1 MGHIYTPGL
10 KVTEFYRIRKKRLL
24 PLKGKTLVQVGDMV
38 GPDDIVA
45 KADLPGRA
53 EPVNVANL
61 LGIPPAELPLFM
73 KYKEGDAVEKGAIIA
88 ESKGFLG
95 LFKTQI
101 RSPLKGTIE
110 NISAVTGQVLV
121 RSEPIPVEVKAYI
134 RGKVVE
140 VLPEEGAVIEAVG
153 PFIQGIFGIGG
164 ERHGRITVVVSSPE
178 EVLDES
184 KIRPEHQGGVLVG
197 GSMITASAMRKAEEY
212 GVAGIVVGGIDD
224 RDLRDFIGYDI
235 GVAITGDEDVNTTL
249 IISEGFGKMPIA
261 ERTFTLLRKY
271 EGKDASVSGATQIRA
286 GVIRPEVVIPLED
299 VPEEKLKEIEKRS
312 EELPVLSVGS
322 LMRVIRVPYF
332 GKIGKV
338 VALPPELE
346 KLESETS
353 ARVLEI
359 EFLDGT
365 RAIVPRANVEIIE
378 E

>member
-38 GPDDIVA
+38 GPDDVVA

-88 ESKGFLG
+88 ESKGFFG

>member
-10 KVTEFYRIRKKRLL
+10 KVTEFYRIRKRRIL
-24 PLKGKTLVQVGDMV
+24 PLKGETLVRVGDRV
-38 GPDDIVA
+38 TPDDVVA

-61 LGIPPAELPLFM
+61 LGIPATELALFM
-73 KYKEGDAVEKGAIIA
+73 KYKEGDAIEKGEVIA
-88 ESKGFLG
+88 ENKGFFG

-101 RSPLKGTIE
+101 RSPVKGTIE
-110 NISAVTGQVLV
+110 NISTVTGQVLV

-140 VLPEEGAVIEAVG
+140 VVPEEGAVVEAVG
-153 PFIQGIFGIGG
+153 SFIQGIFGIGG
-164 ERHGRITVVVSSPE
+164 ERHGKITVVVSSPE
-178 EVLDES
+178 EVLDET
-184 KIRPEHQGGVLVG
+184 KIRPEHQGRVLVG
-197 GSMITASAMRKAEEY
+197 GSMITASAIRRAEEY
-212 GVAGIVVGGIDD
+212 RVSGIVVGGIDD

-235 GVAITGDEDVNTTL
+235 GVAITGNEDINTTL
-249 IISEGFGKMPIA
+249 VISEGFGEMPMA
-261 ERTFTLLRKY
+261 ERTFALLKKY
-271 EGKDASVSGATQIRA
+271 EGKDASISGATQIRA

-299 VPEEKLKEIEKRS
+299 VTEQRMKEIEKRS
-312 EELPVLSVGS
+312 EELPVLSIGS
-322 LMRVIRVPYF
+322 LMRVIRIPYF

-338 VALPPELE
+338 VALPPELQ

-359 EFLDGT
+359 EFPDGT
-365 RAIVPRANVEIIE
+365 RAIVPRANVEVIE